1 MAERLFNR
9 QIQPQSRPLSSFLQP
24 VQNSIAGPTQQPQLQ
39 VGRSIVTQQQAG
51 TSSVAGFNQMQQVAD
66 ALGPFSKNLQ
76 KAVDRG
82 MRQYAIGSIEEGYY
96 DELKNEQ
103 LRAKLQLQQN
113 QEAGA
118 AQAADTITAITKV
131 DPVAATLAKEANPWK
146 LIGRKRALAQLAAGE
161 VSARFNSELALNA
174 GALSAM
180 APGSPALMQRKAAI
194 TQGVLKDFGLSGE
207 ELESAYYVSPQINKS
222 WDKFTQKHSELYS
235 AEVYRSSTAL
245 TGAAVKTQLSSMV
258 SEGVLLPTG
267 ERVMPGD
274 PRFGPLAGMKLTAE
288 IDKGLSLIGGDDK
301 TKAMESIRE
310 NLGLLYV
317 SGVPGATRAIEN
329 IRLGSP
335 IDART
340 GQPIPMDKRPRWI
353 DANPFELQDYSNK
366 ALGLQSDAYEAKQTQ
381 LKQLG
386 EQAWNQRMS
395 GLQVDSPE
403 YRAEAKKI
411 EAELDAAGYRDAA
424 GLVSGL
430 IDDDQA
436 VAEGNGGM
444 SMTFE
449 QRATFEGALENLTP
463 AELESPELVK
473 TVQGM
478 IREAAMTEPTEEARL
493 ESYERWMGIL
503 KKKQEEFAT
512 LPKNSAMRSAVNNLV
527 KEDLALDGIAG
538 LKGNTTWQ
546 SGAWGSRR
554 PGAAVTASESR
565 YRQFGN
571 TVRNLH
577 TQEYWK
583 QLQAWR
589 VKNPGMAVDPG
600 TEAQILADSA
610 AAVRES
616 AAFKK
621 AKDKAMQKGASAPP
635 PAVNQDPKNGPVPAA
650 AASSVTPEQA
660 KSYVDKPVMNASWV
674 RSELSAIR
682 EAYNGGGGDMTGSA
696 DLKRL
701 SSAAGVPSERYLLE
715 QLKFYPKLD
724 PTGAYRQFLEYQL
737 QKEKSNSTPAVTYG
751 DQSLSPRAPG
761 AWLNQMVMPV
771 ETARLPGGE
780 QGPVQGPFTPI
791 KRYPSGWMPEGG
803 EPGAPVPMPNPIA

>member
-1 MAERLFNR
+1 MAERLFNG

-24 VQNSIAGPTQQPQLQ
+24 AQNNIAGPTQQPQLQ

-66 ALGPFSKNLQ
+66 ALGPFSKTLQ
-76 KAVDRG
+76 KAVNKG
-82 MRQYAIGSIEEGYY
+82 MRQYAINNIEEGYY

-103 LRAKLQLQQN
+103 LRAKLQMQQN

-131 DPVAATLAKEANPWK
+131 DPIGATLAKEANPWK

-174 GALSAM
+174 GALGAM

-194 TQGVLKDFGLSGE
+194 TQGVLKDFGLSGD

-235 AEVYRSSTAL
+235 AEVYRSTTAL
-245 TGAAVKTQLSSMV
+245 TGAAVKTRLSSLV
-258 SEGVLLPTG
+258 SEGVLLPSG
-267 ERVMPGD
+267 ERIMPGD
-274 PRFGPLAGMKLTAE
+274 QRFGPAAGILLTQE
-288 IDKGLSLIGGDDK
+288 IDKGLSLLGGEDK
-301 TKAMESIRE
+301 TKALESIRQ
-310 NLGLLYV
+310 NLGTYYV
-317 SGVPGATRAIEN
+317 TGVPGAVTAIDN
-329 IRLGSP
+329 IRLGS
-335 IDART
+335 A
-340 GQPIPMDKRPRWI
+340 QIPMDQRPRWI
-353 DANPFELQDYSNK
+353 DANPFELKDYSNK
-366 ALGLQSDAYEAKQTQ
+366 ALKLQNEEYEVRQTA
-381 LKQLG
+381 LKQ
-386 EQAWNQRMS
+386 QAEMMWNQRMS
-395 GLQVDSPE
+395 GLPVDSPE
-403 YRAEAKKI
+403 YRAEAQAI

-424 GLVSGL
+424 GTVSGL

-503 KKKQEEFAT
+503 KKKREEFAA
-512 LPKNSAMRSAVNNLV
+512 LPKNSAMRSGVNNLV
-527 KEDLALDGIAG
+527 KEDLAMEGIAG

-546 SGAWGSRR
+546 SGAWGSVR
-554 PGAAVTASESR
+554 PGASVTASESR

-571 TVRNLH
+571 TVRTLH
-577 TQEYWK
+577 TQEYWR
-583 QLQAWR
+583 QLQLWR
-589 VKNPGMAVDPG
+589 RDNPGMAVDPG
-600 TEAQILADSA
+600 TEAGILATSA
-610 AAVRES
+610 TAVRKS
-616 AAFKK
+616 DAFKA
-621 AKDKAMQKGASAPP
+621 AKDKAMRKGASAPP
-635 PAVNQDPKNGPVPAA
+635 PAVNQDPKTGPVPAA

-660 KSYVDKPVMNASWV
+660 KSYVDKPVMNGSWV

-701 SSAAGVPSERYLLE
+701 SSAAGVPPERYLLE
-715 QLKFYPKLD
+715 QLKFYGPKLD
-724 PTGAYRQFLEYQL
+724 PTGAYRKFLEHQL

-761 AWLNQMVMPV
+761 AWLNQLVMPV